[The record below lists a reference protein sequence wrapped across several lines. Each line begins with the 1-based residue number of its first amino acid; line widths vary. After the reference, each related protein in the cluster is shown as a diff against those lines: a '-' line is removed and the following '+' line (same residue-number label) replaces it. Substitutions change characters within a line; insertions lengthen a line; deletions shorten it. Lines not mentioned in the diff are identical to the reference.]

1 MREQRDS
8 TPLGITV
15 LPYVRK
21 VTDRIGK
28 LLQKYNIKTIFKP
41 TKKIKE
47 HLRTAKDTRD
57 PLATAGV
64 YRIPCSCGKVYIGT
78 TKRSIKTRLTEHK
91 RCCRLGHIEK
101 SAIAEHTLLQ
111 HNHRIQFEDTQVL
124 STEKAYHARM
134 YREALEI
141 QKHTNNFNRKEES
154 LTINKAWLPALKNY
168 RTMP

>member
-47 HLRTAKDTRD
+47 NLRTAKDTRD
-57 PLATAGV
+57 LLATAGV
-64 YRIPCSCGKVYIGT
+64 YRIPCSCGKVYIET
-78 TKRSIKTRLTEHK
+78 TKRTIKTRLTEHK
-91 RCCRLGHIEK
+91 RCCRLEHI
-101 SAIAEHTLLQ
+101 
-111 HNHRIQFEDTQVL
+111 
-124 STEKAYHARM
+124 
-134 YREALEI
+134 
-141 QKHTNNFNRKEES
+141 
-154 LTINKAWLPALKNY
+154 
-168 RTMP
+168 